1 MLDLSMAAESLVNV
15 SLRQMRIVLGAADLK
30 EGELRGYDLGE
41 RALCVARVEGRYK
54 ALDDW
59 CNHAGC
65 LLSGGRVEG
74 NLVVCPCHEV
84 GFDLDTGANMTSP
97 GVCDDQPT
105 VQVRVEDGRLV
116 FDPEGQ

>member
-1 MLDLSMAAESLVNV
+1 
-15 SLRQMRIVLGAADLK
+15 MRIVLGAADLK

-41 RALCVARVEGRYK
+41 RAVCVARVHGRYK

-97 GVCDDQPT
+97 GVCDDQLT
-105 VQVRVEDGRLV
+105 AEVRVEDGRLV
-116 FDPEGQ
+116 LDPEGR

>member
-1 MLDLSMAAESLVNV
+1 
-15 SLRQMRIVLGAADLK
+15 MRIELGAADLV
-30 EGELRGYDLGE
+30 EGELRGYDLGR
-41 RALCVARVEGRYK
+41 RAVCVARVGGRYK

-84 GFDLDTGANMTSP
+84 GFDLDSGANMTSP
-97 GVCDDQPT
+97 GVCGDQPT
-105 VQVRVEDGRLV
+105 CPVTVVDGRIVL
-116 FDPEGQ
+116 DGEER

>member
-1 MLDLSMAAESLVNV
+1 VSGDSLVNV
-15 SLRQMRIVLGAADLK
+15 PARQMRIELGAADLDD
-30 EGELRGYDLGE
+30 GELRGYDLGN
-41 RALCVARVEGRYK
+41 RAVCVARVGGRYK

-84 GFDLDTGANMTSP
+84 GFDLDTGRNATSP

-105 VQVRVEDGRLV
+105 ARVTVEAGRLLL
-116 FDPEGQ
+116 DLEER

>member
-1 MLDLSMAAESLVNV
+1 
-15 SLRQMRIVLGAADLK
+15 MRIVLGQANLA
-30 EGELRGYDLGE
+30 EGELRGFEVGKFNV
-41 RALCVARVEGRYK
+41 CVARVGGKLK

-65 LLSGGRVEG
+65 LLSGGRIEE

-84 GFDLDTGANMTSP
+84 GFDLDTGENLTSP

-105 VQVRVEDGRLV
+105 YDVVEEEGRLILENV
-116 FDPEGQ
+116 IGRP